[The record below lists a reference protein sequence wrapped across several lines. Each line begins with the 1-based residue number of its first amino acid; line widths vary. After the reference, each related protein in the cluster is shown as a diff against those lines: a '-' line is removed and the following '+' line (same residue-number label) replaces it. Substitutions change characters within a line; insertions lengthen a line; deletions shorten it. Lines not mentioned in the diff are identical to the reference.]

1 MSGRGRRTTLA
12 RRRELLVMRAELQ
25 RLTVRHDLAALQAH
39 GSPWAGLARGA
50 AGIAAVVRERPVRT
64 RTMPLLQLALAAW
77 QCWQG
82 WRAIRES
89 GRARRR

>member
-39 GSPWAGLARGA
+39 WSPWAGLARGA
-50 AGIAAVVRERPVRT
+50 AGFAAVVRERPA
-64 RTMPLLQLALAAW
+64 RTMPLLKLAMAAW

-89 GRARRR
+89 GPARRR